1 MIITVNYYAN
11 IISIIIIIIIIMA
24 LNLKLCAHTNV
35 FLRPPATPQNKK
47 RIKTEDSE

>member
-11 IISIIIIIIIIMA
+11 IISIIIIIIMA